1 MSKVLIIEDEKNLRR
16 SLAITLQMD
25 GHEVTEEGSAEKGID
40 FLKTNSVDL
49 VITDLRLPGMDGI
62 EALQQVKLMNRD
74 IEVIVMT
81 AFGTIENA
89 VKAMQMG
96 AFDYVSKPFHEEE
109 FRVKVQRALEKADL
123 RNKVR
128 NLEKIVQQQIGFQ
141 NIITVSPVMK
151 KILSQVR
158 AIAPTDSTIFIGG
171 ESGTGK
177 ELIVSAIHQLSNR
190 KDKAFI
196 PVNCGAIPENLLES
210 ELFGHVKG
218 SFTGAIFDKKGLIE
232 QADGGT
238 LFLDEIGEASP
249 GVQVRLLR
257 FLENGEIRR
266 VGGTEVYHADVRL
279 VTATNRDL
287 EEAVRS
293 GKFREDLFYRI
304 HVIPLYLPPLRE
316 RKEDIPVL
324 AHYFLKKYA
333 ERFRKPLKY
342 IESDV
347 LNILLAHP
355 WKGNVREL
363 ENVMEYACTFA
374 IPPKITVEN
383 LPRSL
388 EKPIWQKMGKND
400 VERDNRTLGEIE
412 KFYILHILEKNNW
425 YQKKACQI
433 LGVSKSTLYRR
444 LKEYGVSSQKLKT

>member
-16 SLAITLQMD
+16 SLTIALQID
-25 GHEVTEEGSAEKGID
+25 GHEVTEEGSAEKA
-40 FLKTNSVDL
+40 FEYLETNSVDL

-62 EALQQVKLMNRD
+62 EALQQIKRMNRD

-96 AFDYVSKPFHEEE
+96 ALDYVSKPFHVEE
-109 FRVKVQRALEKADL
+109 FRVKVQRGLEKAEL

-128 NLEKIVQQQIGFQ
+128 NLEKIIQQQIGFQ
-141 NIITVSPVMK
+141 NIITVNPAMK
-151 KILSQVR
+151 KILSKVK
-158 AIAPTDSTIFIGG
+158 AVAPTDSTIFISG

-177 ELIVSAIHQLSNR
+177 ELIASAIHRLSNR
-190 KDKAFI
+190 KDRAFI

-218 SFTGAIFDKKGLIE
+218 AFTGAIYDKKGLIE

-266 VGGTEVYHADVRL
+266 VGGVKVNHADVRL
-279 VTATNRDL
+279 VTATNQDL
-287 EEAVRS
+287 EEAVRN
-293 GKFREDLFYRI
+293 GKFREDLFFRV
-304 HVIPLYLPPLRE
+304 HVIPFYLPPLRE

-324 AHYFLKKYA
+324 AHYFMKKYGT
-333 ERFRKPLKY
+333 RFHKPLKY
-342 IESDV
+342 IDPDV
-347 LNILLAHP
+347 FNILLTHP
-355 WKGNVREL
+355 WKGNIREL

-374 IPPKITVEN
+374 VPPKITVEN
-383 LPRSL
+383 LPHSL
-388 EKPIWQKMGKND
+388 EKPIWQKTGKND
-400 VERDNRTLGEIE
+400 IDRDSGTLREVE
-412 KFYILHILEKNNW
+412 KSYILHVLEKNNW
-425 YQKKACQI
+425 HQKKSCEI
-433 LGVSKSTLYRR
+433 LGISKTTLYRR
-444 LKEYGVSSQKLKT
+444 LKEYGVSPQNLKA

>member
-25 GHEVTEEGSAEKGID
+25 GHEVIEEGSGEKGIEY
-40 FLKTNSVDL
+40 LKTNPIDL

-62 EALQQVKLMNRD
+62 EVLRQAKLTNRD
-74 IEVIVMT
+74 LEVIVMT

-96 AFDYVSKPFHEEE
+96 AFDYVSKPFHENE
-109 FRVKVQRALEKADL
+109 FRVKVQRALEKTEL
-123 RNKVR
+123 QSKVR
-128 NLEKIVQQQIGFQ
+128 NLEKIVQQHVGFQ

-151 KILSQVR
+151 KILSQVQ
-158 AIAPTDSTIFIGG
+158 AIAPTDSTIFISG

-177 ELIVSAIHQLSNR
+177 ELIASAIHRLSLR
-190 KDKAFI
+190 KDNAFI

-218 SFTGAIFDKKGLIE
+218 AFTGAISDKKGLIE

-238 LFLDEIGEASP
+238 LFLDEIGEASH

-257 FLENGEIRR
+257 FLENGETRR
-266 VGGTEVYHADVRL
+266 VGGTDVHYADVRL
-279 VTATNRDL
+279 ITATNRNL
-287 EEAVRS
+287 EKAVRE

-304 HVIPLYLPPLRE
+304 HVIPIHLPPLRD

-324 AHYFLKKYA
+324 AHYFMKKYST
-333 ERFRKPLKY
+333 RFHKPLKY
-342 IESDV
+342 LDTDV
-347 LNILLAHP
+347 SNILLAHP

-374 IPPKITVEN
+374 IPPKVTVEN
-383 LPRSL
+383 LPHTL
-388 EKPIWQKMGKND
+388 EKPIWQKMEKND
-400 VERDNRTLGEIE
+400 SDNRSLEEVE
-412 KFYILHILEKNNW
+412 KFYILHVLEKNNW
-425 YQKKACQI
+425 HQKKACQV
-433 LGVSKSTLYRR
+433 LGISKTTLYRR
-444 LKEYGVSSQKLKT
+444 LKGYGVSPQKLKG

>member
-25 GHEVTEEGSAEKGID
+25 NHHVIEEGTGEKGIEY
-40 FLKTNSVDL
+40 LKTNPVDL

-62 EALQQVKLMNRD
+62 EVLQQIKLINRD
-74 IEVIVMT
+74 TEVIVMT

-96 AFDYVSKPFHEEE
+96 AFDYVSKPFHEDE
-109 FRVKVQRALEKADL
+109 FRVKVQRALEKAEL
-123 RNKVR
+123 RHKVR
-128 NLEKIVQQQIGFQ
+128 NLEKIVQHHIGFQ
-141 NIITVSPVMK
+141 NIVTVSPVMK
-151 KILSQVR
+151 KILSQVQ
-158 AIAPTDSTIFIGG
+158 AIAPTDSTIYIGG

-177 ELIVSAIHQLSNR
+177 ELIASAIHRLSRR

-210 ELFGHVKG
+210 ELFGHVRG
-218 SFTGAIFDKKGLIE
+218 AFTGAISDKKGLIE

-266 VGGTEVYHADVRL
+266 VGGTSVHYADVRL
-279 VTATNRDL
+279 ITATNRNL
-287 EEAVRS
+287 EEAVRN

-324 AHYFLKKYA
+324 AHYFMKKYSK
-333 ERFRKPLKY
+333 RFHKPLTH
-342 IESDV
+342 IEADV
-347 LNILLAHP
+347 FNVLLSHS
-355 WKGNVREL
+355 WSGNVREL

-374 IPPKITVEN
+374 TSSKITVEN
-383 LPRSL
+383 LPQTLKKPVWQEIEKNGRNNRSL
-388 EKPIWQKMGKND
+388 EE
-400 VERDNRTLGEIE
+400 VERC
-412 KFYILHILEKNNW
+412 YILHVLEKNNW
-425 YQKKACQI
+425 HQKKACHI
-433 LGVSKSTLYRR
+433 LGISKTTLYRR
-444 LKEYGVSSQKLKT
+444 LKEYGVSPQKLKS

>member
-25 GHEVTEEGSAEKGID
+25 NHDVIEEGSGEKGIEY
-40 FLKTNSVDL
+40 LKTNLVDL
-49 VITDLRLPGMDGI
+49 VITDLRLPGIDGI
-62 EALQQVKLMNRD
+62 EVLQQIKLINRD
-74 IEVIVMT
+74 TEVIVMT

-96 AFDYVSKPFHEEE
+96 AFDYVSKPFHEDE
-109 FRVKVQRALEKADL
+109 FRVKVQRALEKAEL
-123 RNKVR
+123 RHKVR
-128 NLEKIVQQQIGFQ
+128 NLEKIVQHHMGFQ

-151 KILSQVR
+151 KILSQVQS
-158 AIAPTDSTIFIGG
+158 IAPTDSTIYIGG

-177 ELIVSAIHQLSNR
+177 ELIASAIHRLSRR

-218 SFTGAIFDKKGLIE
+218 AFTGAISDKKGLIE

-257 FLENGEIRR
+257 FLENGEIRS
-266 VGGTEVYHADVRL
+266 VGGTNVHYADVRL
-279 VTATNRDL
+279 ITATNRNL
-287 EEAVRS
+287 EEAVRN

-324 AHYFLKKYA
+324 AHYFMKKYS
-333 ERFRKPLKY
+333 ERFHKPLTH
-342 IESDV
+342 IEADV
-347 LNILLAHP
+347 FNVLLSHH
-355 WKGNVREL
+355 WSGNVREL

-374 IPPKITVEN
+374 TPPKITVEN
-383 LPRSL
+383 LPHTL
-388 EKPIWQKMGKND
+388 KKPVWQ
-400 VERDNRTLGEIE
+400 EIE
-412 KFYILHILEKNNW
+412 KNDRNSRTLEEVERCYILHVLEKNNW
-425 YQKKACQI
+425 HQKKACSI
-433 LGVSKSTLYRR
+433 LGISKTTLYRR
-444 LKEYGVSSQKLKT
+444 LKEYGVSPQKLKT